1 MSRSVAIEEECSL
14 QSFLPFLESNQPVLF
29 RDAITKHWTLSP
41 RVLTSLAG
49 SEMVPVDLPLP
60 AAGTSYGVRNRV
72 QMLYSD
78 FIEKAAS
85 GDYNGMYLRDWHV
98 DRLPG
103 VCQHYTV
110 LDAFQDDWLNWYFQR
125 IQPLQMHTNC
135 ENAYDDYSFCYVG
148 TAESFTGVH
157 HDVCLSYSWSASI
170 SGRKRWYLWAPEHA
184 DVLSIPEPITASNS
198 NSDTNPNRSDK
209 TALDMADLIG
219 YHLQSVNT
227 ETLVSDPRYGRYD
240 PSMYP
245 HLSDT
250 DKRLT
255 VLQHPGDVIFVPS
268 GWYHFV
274 ENLPDNEQL
283 GSSNAHFQ
291 CDMSQASAA
300 DSSVPEPM
308 SAFTTPSNGDTL
320 PMHATTPMVIS
331 INRNW
336 INSFNLYSV
345 VSFIRRDWCAVQLEL
360 RHFLPRNEWETTFV
374 CSIDKEKVS
383 DSEKNMSQGD
393 VDANMLM
400 NPHSWYVHCEQIL
413 KANCAIDLCML
424 MEILSA
430 RLALLLALNID
441 SELNEPS
448 LQKHAPCQQSE
459 EKVRIQNPSCKNGHS
474 WQQLFC
480 PHLNFSE
487 TYHIDASDM
496 HLARLQKRTLLPGE
510 GSRGSVWDQQW
521 LNLHAVLVLLDTTA
535 GLALALA
542 HNLQHRRDRQLHA
555 SMAKNERTEMEHLAE
570 DMNTE
575 ENRVRQAIRG
585 MVGAAEMSLRAN
597 EGKSGEMSM

>member
-1 MSRSVAIEEECSL
+1 
-14 QSFLPFLESNQPVLF
+14 
-29 RDAITKHWTLSP
+29 
-41 RVLTSLAG
+41 
-49 SEMVPVDLPLP
+49 
-60 AAGTSYGVRNRV
+60 
-72 QMLYSD
+72 
-78 FIEKAAS
+78 
-85 GDYNGMYLRDWHV
+85 
-98 DRLPG
+98 
-103 VCQHYTV
+103 
-110 LDAFQDDWLNWYFQR
+110 
-125 IQPLQMHTNC
+125 
-135 ENAYDDYSFCYVG
+135 
-148 TAESFTGVH
+148 
-157 HDVCLSYSWSASI
+157 
-170 SGRKRWYLWAPEHA
+170 
-184 DVLSIPEPITASNS
+184 
-198 NSDTNPNRSDK
+198 
-209 TALDMADLIG
+209 
-219 YHLQSVNT
+219 
-227 ETLVSDPRYGRYD
+227 
-240 PSMYP
+240 
-245 HLSDT
+245 
-250 DKRLT
+250 
-255 VLQHPGDVIFVPS
+255 
-268 GWYHFV
+268 
-274 ENLPDNEQL
+274 
-283 GSSNAHFQ
+283 
-291 CDMSQASAA
+291 
-300 DSSVPEPM
+300 
-308 SAFTTPSNGDTL
+308 
-320 PMHATTPMVIS
+320 
-331 INRNW
+331 
-336 INSFNLYSV
+336 
-345 VSFIRRDWCAVQLEL
+345 
-360 RHFLPRNEWETTFV
+360 
-374 CSIDKEKVS
+374 
-383 DSEKNMSQGD
+383 
-393 VDANMLM
+393 
-400 NPHSWYVHCEQIL
+400 
-413 KANCAIDLCML
+413 ML